1 VKVAVVGATG
11 LIGSAICARLAGE
24 GHHVRG
30 LVRRRDAKHPACVEI
45 VVMDM
50 SEASEA
56 EWIGAL
62 EGMDA
67 VVNCVGALQDGAAE
81 NVSSVHVKG
90 ASALFAACVASGI
103 RRVIHFSAI
112 GVERAQPSEFSA
124 TKFAGDEALMASEV
138 DWVILRPSVVLG
150 APVFGASALI
160 RGLAALPWLPSMPNT
175 AALQPVQLEDVVS
188 TVVHFLR
195 DESPSRVVLDLPGP
209 EPFSMD
215 ELVAKHRAWMGW
227 PVARRFVVPPWL
239 ASWLYRLGDLAG
251 TLGWRPPVRSNAEK
265 EMRRGATGDPAP
277 WIATTGIVPTSL
289 DAALRVRPATVQ
301 DRWFAGVYFIKPLI
315 FSVLPFFWI
324 MTGII
329 SLTIGWDSGVELM
342 VVGGAGAL
350 SGPSVIA
357 GALADM
363 IVGVLIAWRRI
374 ARLGLLS
381 ALALCGFY
389 GIAGTILR
397 PDLWAEPLGPLMK
410 ILPIVLLHLVALA
423 ILKER

>member
-1 VKVAVVGATG
+1 VNVAVVGATG
-11 LIGSAICARLAGE
+11 LIGSAVCARLADE

-30 LVRRRDAKHPACVEI
+30 LVRRRGDKSAACTETVA
-45 VVMDM
+45 MDM
-50 SEASEA
+50 GEASQA
-56 EWIGAL
+56 SWVAAL
-62 EGMDA
+62 SGMDA
-67 VVNCVGALQDGAAE
+67 VVNCAGAFQNGAAE
-81 NVSSVHVKG
+81 DVTGVHVKG
-90 ASALFAACVASGI
+90 AATLFAACAAASI
-103 RRVIHFSAI
+103 RRIIHFSAI

-124 TKFAGDEALMASEV
+124 TKLVGDHALMASEL

-160 RGLAALPWLPSMPNT
+160 RGLAALPWLPSIPNT
-175 AALQPVQLEDVVS
+175 AALQPVQLEDVVA

-195 DESPSRVVLDLPGP
+195 EESPSRVVVDLAGP
-209 EPFSMD
+209 EAFTMED
-215 ELVAKHRAWMGW
+215 LVAKHRAWMGW
-227 PVARRFVVPPWL
+227 PAARRFELPPWL
-239 ASWLYRLGDLAG
+239 AAWLYRMGDLAG
-251 TLGWRPPVRSNAEK
+251 MLGWRPPVRSNAEK
-265 EMRRGATGDPAP
+265 EMRRGATGNPGP
-277 WIATTGIVPTSL
+277 WTTATGIVPTGL
-289 DAALRVRPATVQ
+289 DAALRARPATVQ
-301 DRWFAGVYFIKPLI
+301 DRWFAGLYFVKPLM
-315 FSVLPFFWI
+315 FAVLPFFWI

-363 IVGVLIAWRRI
+363 IVGVLIAWRRT

-381 ALALCGFY
+381 ALALSGFY

-410 ILPIVLLHLVALA
+410 ILPIMLLHLVALA

>member
-11 LIGSAICARLAGE
+11 LIGSAVCARLAEE

-30 LVRRRDAKHPACVEI
+30 IVRRRDTKNLACAEDAPV
-45 VVMDM
+45 DM
-50 SEASEA
+50 SEASQA
-56 EWIGAL
+56 EWIRAL
-62 EGMDA
+62 EGIDA

-81 NVSSVHVKG
+81 DVLSVHVKG
-90 ASALFAACVASGI
+90 ASALFAACAALGT
-103 RRVIHFSAI
+103 RRIIHFSAI

-124 TKFAGDEALMASEV
+124 TKLAGDEALMASEL

-175 AALQPVQLEDVVS
+175 AALQPVQLNDVLS
-188 TVVHFLR
+188 TVVHFLS
-195 DESPSRVVLDLPGP
+195 DKSPSRIVLDLPGP
-209 EPFSMD
+209 DTFSLD

-227 PVARRFVVPPWL
+227 PSARRFELPPWL
-239 ASWLYRLGDLAG
+239 AVWLYRLGDVAG
-251 TLGWRPPVRSNAEK
+251 MLGWRPPVRSNAEK
-265 EMRRGATGDPAP
+265 EMRRGATGDPGP
-277 WIATTGIVPTSL
+277 WTTATGIVPTGL
-289 DAALRVRPATVQ
+289 DAALQARPATVQ
-301 DRWFAGVYFIKPLI
+301 DRWFAGLYFVKPLI

-329 SLTIGWDSGVELM
+329 SLTIGWDSGIELM
-342 VVGGAGAL
+342 LVAGAGAL
-350 SGPSVIA
+350 SGPSVVA
-357 GALADM
+357 GGLADM
-363 IVGVLIAWRRI
+363 IVGGLIAWRKT
-374 ARLGLLS
+374 ARFGLLS
-381 ALALCGFY
+381 ALALSGFY

>member
-1 VKVAVVGATG
+1 MNVAIVGATG
-11 LIGSAICARLAGE
+11 LIGSAVCARLADE

-30 LVRRRDAKHPACVEI
+30 LVRRRDAKSPACTEI
-45 VVMDM
+45 VVVDM
-50 SEASEA
+50 SEANQA

-62 EGMDA
+62 KGMDA
-67 VVNCVGALQDGAAE
+67 VVNCVGALQNGAAE
-81 NVSSVHVKG
+81 DVSSVHVKG
-90 ASALFAACVASGI
+90 ASALFAACATSGI

-112 GVERAQPSEFSA
+112 GVERAQPSDFSA
-124 TKFAGDEALMASEV
+124 TKLAGDEALMASET

-188 TVVHFLR
+188 TVLHFLC
-195 DESPSRVVLDLPGP
+195 DGSASRVVLDLPGP
-209 EPFSMD
+209 DLFSMD

-227 PVARRFVVPPWL
+227 PAAKRFGVPRSI
-239 ASWLYRLGDLAG
+239 ATWLYRLGDLAG

-277 WIATTGIVPTSL
+277 WTAATGIVPTAL
-289 DAALRVRPATVQ
+289 DAALRARPATVQ
-301 DRWFAGVYFIKPLI
+301 DRWFAGVYFVKPLI
-315 FSVLPFFWI
+315 FFVLPFFWI

-363 IVGVLIAWRRI
+363 IVGGLIAWRRT

-381 ALALCGFY
+381 ALVLSGFY

-397 PDLWAEPLGPLMK
+397 PDLWTEPLGPLMK